1 MRVTK
6 VIREYVEREVGKKF
20 EPAFKA
26 AEEIGNPAVK
36 EVRDA
41 INKMVGEANAK
52 AIEMAKAAGVFCN
65 KHYSHTVETPDLI
78 CTGTYIGHHIRDEAA
93 DAERNKRFMELREKK
108 EKAIEDILLS
118 LELGEATKDELR
130 GLIEKV
136 TV

>member
-20 EPAFKA
+20 EPAFKT

-36 EVRDA
+36 EVRDY
-41 INKMVGEANAK
+41 INTVIDDANK
-52 AIEMAKAAGVFCN
+52 RIVEMAKSKGVLSSDGLSDDQIHIVSTQSFSLSR
-65 KHYSHTVETPDLI
+65 Y
-78 CTGTYIGHHIRDEAA
+78 IRDEASDKERA
-93 DAERNKRFMELREKK
+93 DKLIDLRNKKK
-108 EKAIEDILLS
+108 AAIEDILLS

-136 TV
+136 EV

>member
-1 MRVTK
+1 MRVTR

-36 EVRDA
+36 EVRDYVKTVVDDA
-41 INKMVGEANAK
+41 NKRI
-52 AIEMAKAAGVFCN
+52 IEMAKSKGVF
-65 KHYSHTVETPDLI
+65 YADGMPEERISLVSAQVYTLSS
-78 CTGTYIGHHIRDEAA
+78 YIKDK
-93 DAERNKRFMELREKK
+93 DSDKERNDKLFDLREKK
-108 EKAIEDILLS
+108 KAAIEDILLS

-136 TV
+136 EV

>member
-1 MRVTK
+1 MRVTR

-41 INKMVGEANAK
+41 IDKMVEEVNAK

-65 KHYSHTVETPDLI
+65 KHYSRVVNDPELI
-78 CTGTYIGHHIRDEAA
+78 CVAGYISHHVRDEAA
-93 DAERNKRFMELREKK
+93 DTARNKRFVELREQK

-136 TV
+136 EV